1 MVSYW
6 IKAASNTFEN
16 TYWLK
21 KIELVFMTGAED
33 QQQCEATRNREAF
46 NAAIKEVRET
56 FGIEKKAKQ
65 WHIQHATQSTDLC
78 VKSYIESCGARTMN
92 VASQW
97 RNKPIHQAT

>member
-33 QQQCEATRNREAF
+33 QQQQ
-46 NAAIKEVRET
+46 T